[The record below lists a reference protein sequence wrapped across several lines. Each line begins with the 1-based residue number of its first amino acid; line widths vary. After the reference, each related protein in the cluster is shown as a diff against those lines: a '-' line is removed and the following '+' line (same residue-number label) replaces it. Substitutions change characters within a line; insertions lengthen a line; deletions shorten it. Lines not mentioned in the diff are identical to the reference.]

1 MSELRV
7 VFTETSVNPW
17 TNLAWEGAFLHSR
30 CSDRTVDALRIRQN
44 KNAVEI
50 GVFQRASEEVNLKYP
65 EQKEAGIVKRFA
77 EGVAVYQDPGSL
89 NSALSV
95 KPINE
100 KGNADY
106 LCIDILKGVDRAL
119 EELGLNPS
127 VQNVNDVIIGDR
139 KVVGVAASLRGEQ
152 NCGFIHGAVLYS
164 VDLDVLASLSKTPL
178 KKPPDKGILSVKY
191 RVTNISALKPRV
203 RVEDIAR
210 ALIKSF
216 METLNMKAWY
226 SDLPRPRE
234 IEVAEK
240 PSPPSIVR
248 PSGILREKGNSTR
261 EGQVI

>member
-7 VFTETSVNPW
+7 VFTETPVNPW

-30 CSDRTVDALRIRQN
+30 CSDRTVDASRIWQN
-44 KNAVEI
+44 NNAVEI
-50 GVFQRASEEVNLKYP
+50 GAFQRASEEVNLEYP
-65 EQKEAGIVKRFA
+65 ERIEAGIVKRFT
-77 EGVAVYQDPGSL
+77 EGVAVYQDPVSL
-89 NSALSV
+89 NFALSV
-95 KPINE
+95 KPING
-100 KGNADY
+100 KDNADC
-106 LCIDILKGVDRAL
+106 LCTDILKGVDRAL

-127 VQNVNDVIIGDR
+127 VQNVNDIIIGDR
-139 KVVGVAASLRGEQ
+139 KVVGVAASLRGKQ
-152 NCGFIHGAVLYS
+152 NCGFIHETVLYS
-164 VDLDVLASLSKTPL
+164 VNLDVLASLSKILL
-178 KKPPDKGILSVKY
+178 KKRSDKGISSAKY
-191 RVTNISALKPRV
+191 RVTNNSVSKPRV
-203 RVEDIAR
+203 RVEDIVR

-216 METLNMKAWY
+216 MEILYMKAWY